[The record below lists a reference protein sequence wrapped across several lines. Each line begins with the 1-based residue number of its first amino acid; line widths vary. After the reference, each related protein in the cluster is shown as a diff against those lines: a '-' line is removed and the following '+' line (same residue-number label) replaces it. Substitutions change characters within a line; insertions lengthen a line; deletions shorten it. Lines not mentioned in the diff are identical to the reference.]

1 MEKFRWFT
9 LFIGALVL
17 GGFTY
22 TLIGQ
27 DKMVE
32 AGAIAWMFLMTVWFI
47 WKDLEVDSY
56 KP

>member
-27 DKMVE
+27 DKMVK
-32 AGAIAWMFLMTVWFI
+32 AGAIAWMFLMTAWFI